1 MSSLLAAVAAIA
13 AAAAP
18 QEASE
23 GDYWTVDHLK
33 PPAGEV
39 LEVGGM
45 DFLPDGRLVV
55 STRRGQ
61 VWIVENPL
69 AEDPAEARFQL
80 FAEGL
85 NEGLGLNVHDG
96 ELYVL
101 QRSELSRLADEDG
114 DGLCDRIDTLCDDWG
129 LSGNYHEFAFGLPID
144 ALGNFYVSLN
154 TAFFSPEWWHG
165 KSTVPYRGWVL
176 RITPEGEMEPMA
188 CGVRSPCGLGL
199 NGAGDLFYTDNQ
211 GDWMPVCPIFHV
223 EQGDFF
229 GHPASL
235 EWTEEYLASQT
246 QASDTV
252 PPGRARKNAACWIP
266 YDWSRSTGNLVVDD
280 TGGKFGPFGGQMIL
294 GEVTNGLVLRANLE
308 KVRGQYQG
316 ACFLLR
322 RNVGSTCR
330 VAFAPDGTLFA
341 GLTNRGWGGL
351 EPADGIARVRWTGV
365 TPMEMESVHLLQ
377 QGFEVRFTRPLDPE
391 RLPTPADVRLV
402 DYDYDYWWEYGS
414 PERDHFE
421 NPVQAVEL
429 LEDGRTLRISVE
441 ELAAG
446 RVVRGTLGGVV
457 AADGVPLLHEEFA
470 YTINQLP
477 EGPLA
482 TKQVAKVVPPP
493 PGRESDEEGWLRL
506 TWGDATDLWTGRG
519 WELVSAKLDPEDRTR
534 FVTSPG
540 NSALCNTADTAPEDF
555 VSDVE
560 LGDVQLR
567 MAFMLPEGGDA
578 GLLLQGRYELQLA
591 DTPDGGAAPT
601 DCGGLLPGPDHP
613 GCAPLRDGYSASG
626 VWHDLEVHFR
636 APRFNADGEKTA
648 NARFLRVT
656 LDDVVVQEGVELPGP
671 SHGALP
677 GEVPLGPLVIEGTGS
692 PVAIGNVQVKLLPPT
707 EEPPA
712 EEGWTPLWTG
722 DLEGWTV
729 RGDDAWSVED
739 GVLIGSG
746 TRSHLFSPRDD
757 YTDLDLRA
765 ELKISDGGNSGL
777 YFRVGLADGW
787 PPGYEAQINSSYAD
801 PQKTGALYGF
811 SPRTVHLVGP
821 DTWFDYRV
829 SCRTTGAGTEVHIWV
844 NDVLVNQFV
853 DRKNTHTEGHVA
865 LQQHHEGSVVE
876 LRKLEVRER

>member
-1 MSSLLAAVAAIA
+1 MSAPVSGLLALA
-13 AAAAP
+13 AALP
-18 QEASE
+18 TQDVSEA
-23 GDYWTVDHLK
+23 DYWTVDHLS

-61 VWIVENPL
+61 VWIVENPM
-69 AEDPAEARFQL
+69 AEDPADARFQL

-85 NEGLGLNVHDG
+85 NEGLGLNVHEG

-114 DGLCDRIDTLCDDWG
+114 DGRCDRVDTICDDWG

-176 RITPEGEMEPMA
+176 RITPEGKMEPMA

-330 VAFAPDGTLFA
+330 VAFGPDGTLFA

-365 TPMEMESVHLLQ
+365 TPMEMESVKLLQ
-377 QGFEVRFTRPLDPE
+377 RGFEVRFTKPLDPE
-391 RLPTPADVRLV
+391 RLPEPADVRLV

-429 LEDGRTLRISVE
+429 LADGRTLRLSVE

-540 NSALCNTADTAPEDF
+540 NSALCNTGDTAPEDF

-578 GLLLQGRYELQLA
+578 GLRLQGRYELQLA

-613 GCAPLRDGYSASG
+613 GCAPLRDGYSAPG

-636 APRFNADGEKTA
+636 APRFDADGKKTA

-671 SHGALP
+671 SHGGLP

-722 DLEGWTV
+722 DLDGWTV
-729 RGDDAWSVED
+729 RGDDAWTVED

-746 TRSHLFSPRDD
+746 ARSHLFSPRDD

-801 PQKTGALYGF
+801 PQKTGALYGL

-821 DTWFDYRV
+821 DTWFEYRV
-829 SCRTTGAGTEVHIWV
+829 SCRSTEAGTEVHIWV

-853 DRKNTHTEGHVA
+853 DRKNSYTEGHVA

-876 LRKLEVRER
+876 LRRLEVRER